1 MSAVLVNTLFSQPR
15 TNVHAG
21 RSSSGR
27 EHGSRGKQKAHR
39 YERALFATSTAP
51 NVPFFFFYDEY
62 IFLSLSKMMINLPR
76 RERSQRGGNVR
87 IVFLFFGKKEIIMIK
102 KRKETSFIHGWNEV
116 VGAITPRIFSSS
128 MIYRNSR
135 KLAKRQA
142 SGVSGIR
149 GLSPTP
155 NTLSRKNG

>member
-1 MSAVLVNTLFSQPR
+1 M
-15 TNVHAG
+15 
-21 RSSSGR
+21 
-27 EHGSRGKQKAHR
+27 
-39 YERALFATSTAP
+39 
-51 NVPFFFFYDEY
+51 
-62 IFLSLSKMMINLPR
+62 
-76 RERSQRGGNVR
+76 R

-116 VGAITPRIFSSS
+116 VGAIRRPRIFSSS